1 MSMVDTIDARGISMS
16 PLQDPVAFA
25 RQLATKRAAETG
37 NPTTVIMPGDISVT
51 VTPRARPNDIVQAAA
66 GSAPA
71 TPPPSEGRNQAV
83 NEGRAQGERG
93 QSNENDEQDGSNS
106 GGTPQNQQFDVFGPI
121 REAGSAVIPTLETL
135 LFDVPQ
141 QAVSTFTQLLP
152 PVFRS
157 LLPIGA
163 VAGLVMKGPISL
175 TALMTLAGGAA
186 LGTLAGQ
193 AIRSFSTG
201 VGSVQ
206 GFAGS
211 LGAQTVSRVTGSSPI
226 PVNISSTFG
235 SAVLNRTA
243 DGTPALTPEQLELRR
258 LSPIISEQTTR
269 FIGAPETQ
277 EQAASLTTAQLELR
291 RVTATVSRQTSE
303 FLATPET
310 SAVLASVTGSVGNV
324 ALNRTT
330 LGIPVNPQIL
340 GLNSSMALRT
350 AGVPTAIPTNV
361 LGLPSSA
368 GLSPIASLIG
378 STVSGRVPIRS
389 GNLSQLPNVGALS
402 GVSQNVAPDLAER
415 LIPSN
420 SLLNLLPGNLRQ
432 QVPNVPPRVRNPG
445 AVNDVEARNQASS
458 VRTPEA
464 NLRPAGP
471 PPPEQEPVLAGTDN
485 GRIPYEQK
493 ISPRGLTLGQLSNRA
508 QFGHNIVPQNGLS
521 VDEIIRGLSWI
532 ATNVLDPIFEA
543 YSGWTIT
550 AGFRGPGGSNT
561 SGDHGRGAAV
571 DFKWYSKSRGEHL
584 EICEWIRQRGLPV
597 NLLIYERPGNTV
609 WIHAAGGPNI
619 RPQLRN
625 ASLVQ
630 TYFGGSTYRP
640 GLIA

>member
-1 MSMVDTIDARGISMS
+1 MSMADTIDARGISMS

-66 GSAPA
+66 GSPPNQ
-71 TPPPSEGRNQAV
+71 PPPSEGRSQAV

-106 GGTPQNQQFDVFGPI
+106 GGAPQSQRFDVFGPI
-121 REAGSAVIPTLETL
+121 REEGGATIPTLERL
-135 LFDVPQ
+135 LFEVPQ
-141 QAVSTFTQLLP
+141 EAVRTFTQLLP

-163 VAGLVMKGPISL
+163 VAGLVMKGPVPL
-175 TALMTLAGGAA
+175 RALMTLAGGAA

-193 AIRSFSTG
+193 AVRSLSTG
-201 VGSVQ
+201 VGAVQ
-206 GFAGS
+206 GLTGS
-211 LGAQTVSRVTGSSPI
+211 LGAQTITRVTGSSPI
-226 PVNISSTFG
+226 PTNISSTFG

-258 LSPIISEQTTR
+258 
-269 FIGAPETQ
+269 
-277 EQAASLTTAQLELR
+277 
-291 RVTATVSRQTSE
+291 VTAEISRQTSE
-303 FLATPET
+303 FLATPQT
-310 SAVLASVTGSVGNV
+310 SAVLASVTGSVGNI
-324 ALNRTT
+324 ALNRNT
-330 LGIPVNPQIL
+330 LGIPVSPQSL
-340 GLNSSMALRT
+340 GLNTAMALRT

-368 GLSPIASLIG
+368 GLAPIASLIG
-378 STVSGRVPIRS
+378 TTVSGRVPITT
-389 GNLSQLPNVGALS
+389 GNLSQLPNLGALS
-402 GVSQNVAPDLAER
+402 GVSQNVAPALAER

-420 SLLNLLPGNLRQ
+420 SLLNLLPQNLRQ
-432 QVPNVPPRVRNPG
+432 QVPSVPPRMRDPG
-445 AVNDVEARNQASS
+445 TVNDVEARNRASS
-458 VRTPEA
+458 VRVPEA
-464 NLRPAGP
+464 ELQPPGP
-471 PPPEQEPVLAGTDN
+471 PPPTQEPVLSGTDN

-532 ATNVLDPIFEA
+532 ATNVLDPVFEA
-543 YSGWTIT
+543 YPGWTIT

-561 SGDHGRGAAV
+561 AGDHGRGGAV

-584 EICEWIRQRGLPV
+584 EICQWIRQRGLPV
-597 NLLIYERPGNTV
+597 DLLIYERPGNTV
-609 WIHAAGGPNI
+609 WIHVAGGPNVRPNI
-619 RPQLRN
+619 RGARLT
-625 ASLVQ
+625 Q